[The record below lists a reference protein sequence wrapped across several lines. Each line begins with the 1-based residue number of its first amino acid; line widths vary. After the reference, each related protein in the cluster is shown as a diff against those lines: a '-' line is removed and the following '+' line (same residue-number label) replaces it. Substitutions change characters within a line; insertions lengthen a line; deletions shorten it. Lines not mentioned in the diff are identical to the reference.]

1 MPKNA
6 PSLRPTA
13 AAALLS
19 AALFCVIVE
28 LAFARETQYFYNSV
42 TGEVLLRGVR
52 FATSSS
58 LFSNL
63 DPVSLFCD
71 RMIARLESFLSGSLS
86 SVVVVSPRRTTTKR
100 DTKTTTR
107 EEVFSDFLCATSQF
121 KHYSILYILLGDLD
135 GPENRALD
143 RRGDREEVLANGR
156 RDGDVGIARGL
167 ERRVVRGTQNAV
179 LREQKNVGKHVG
191 SPGRISMGKSEP
203 RS

>member
-1 MPKNA
+1 MTN
-6 PSLRPTA
+6 
-13 AAALLS
+13 
-19 AALFCVIVE
+19 IV
-28 LAFARETQYFYNSV
+28 L
-42 TGEVLLRGVR
+42 
-52 FATSSS
+52 
-58 LFSNL
+58 
-63 DPVSLFCD
+63 
-71 RMIARLESFLSGSLS
+71 
-86 SVVVVSPRRTTTKR
+86 
-100 DTKTTTR
+100 
-107 EEVFSDFLCATSQF
+107 F
-121 KHYSILYILLGDLD
+121 KHSIYTLGDLD